1 VFTEDRAFR
10 ILVRIVVTL
19 AVIVV
24 LTLIIR
30 AVT

>member
-10 ILVRIVVTL
+10 ILMRVVVVV

-24 LTLIIR
+24 LTVIVR
-30 AVT
+30 ALT